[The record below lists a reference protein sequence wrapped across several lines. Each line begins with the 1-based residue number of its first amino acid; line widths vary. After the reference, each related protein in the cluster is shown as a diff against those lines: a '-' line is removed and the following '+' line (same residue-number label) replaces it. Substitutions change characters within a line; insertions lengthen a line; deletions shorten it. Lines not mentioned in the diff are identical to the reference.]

1 MLKRIT
7 LFLITSIGLTHTVN
21 SQIITDKEPSNRKV
35 IDEVVAQVGN
45 MPVLLS
51 DIENQKA
58 QLVNEGIDSEEINN
72 CSILEELLYQK
83 MLLNQAKLDSV
94 IISDGQ
100 VNAEMENRLRTIEQQ
115 IGSREKLEKFY
126 GKTYTQIKDEFRE
139 LIRDRMMAQELE
151 RTITREVEVS
161 PKDVEKFFN
170 SIPSDSLPL
179 INEHIAIQQIVI
191 YPKITT
197 ESRNAV
203 IEKLN
208 GWRKDIMEGTR
219 EFSTLATV
227 HSEDLGSAREGGK
240 IEASRGMMVKPFE
253 AAALALN
260 PGEVSEVV
268 ETQYGYHII
277 QLISRK
283 GDDYTVRHILL
294 SPEIGRKEITE
305 AATIMDECYDRLRK
319 NEITWNQAVK
329 EYSEDE
335 ETNQNQG
342 SLSNPYTGEQYW
354 DVADINEID
363 PQIFSITNGLTTG
376 KVSSPDIYMDMMKR
390 KEGVR
395 IVRIKDRTVPHRANL
410 KDDYNFIKKATESNK
425 KSEIISDWINQ
436 KIKKTY
442 IRIDESFEDC
452 EFTYKWR

>member
-7 LFLITSIGLTHTVN
+7 LFLITSIGLAHTVN

-45 MPVLLS
+45 MPILLS

-58 QLVNEGIDSEEINN
+58 QLVNEGINSDEINN

>member
-7 LFLITSIGLTHTVN
+7 LFLITSIGLAHTVN

-208 GWRKDIMEGTR
+208 GWRKDIKEGTR

-410 KDDYNFIKKATESNK
+410 KDDYNFIKKAAESNK

>member
-7 LFLITSIGLTHTVN
+7 LFLITSIGLAHTVN

-45 MPVLLS
+45 MPILLS

-410 KDDYNFIKKATESNK
+410 KDDYNFIKKAAESNK

>member
-7 LFLITSIGLTHTVN
+7 LFLITSIGLAHTVN

-45 MPVLLS
+45 MPILLS

-58 QLVNEGIDSEEINN
+58 QLVNEGINSDEINN

-410 KDDYNFIKKATESNK
+410 KDDYNFIKKAAESNK

>member
-7 LFLITSIGLTHTVN
+7 LFLITSIGLAHTVN

>member
-7 LFLITSIGLTHTVN
+7 LFLITSIGLAHTVN

-58 QLVNEGIDSEEINN
+58 QLVNEGINSDEINN

-410 KDDYNFIKKATESNK
+410 KDDYNFIKKAAESNK

>member
-7 LFLITSIGLTHTVN
+7 LFLITSIGLAHTVN

-208 GWRKDIMEGTR
+208 GWRKDIKEGTR

-319 NEITWNQAVK
+319 NEITWNQSVK

-410 KDDYNFIKKATESNK
+410 KDDYNFIKKAAESNK